1 MGNTDSTGSTG
12 SNGSTGTAG
21 RTGTAGSSGRKP
33 VATDVLFA
41 CEDLR
46 VAVEGKEIVKGVT
59 LTIRR
64 GEKVAL
70 MGPNGSGKSSLA
82 NAIMGHPAYEI
93 VSGRVLLEGED
104 ITALPPD
111 EKARRG
117 LFLAFQYPVAIPGV
131 SVANFL
137 RSAVNARR
145 GKEVPIR
152 EFRLELVDAMKWLE
166 VDSSFAGRYLNDG
179 FSGGEKKR
187 VAIGSSLAMNPEV
200 LLLDE
205 PASGLDPK
213 TESFLTDLII
223 SLSESGKTIVIAT
236 HDLELVDHLQPKVAV
251 ISEEHRIE
259 KVGTVNEVLK
269 DQDLLVKVNLV
280 HEHRHRHGNK
290 VHSHLHSHYFFHD
303 HQKTHSH
310 DGHVHSHD
318 GHTHDK
324 PHRHEGGRK
333 HQDEHEKK

>member
-1 MGNTDSTGSTG
+1 MNIIQLENVSYSFYDIVPALCDVSLSVEEGDM
-12 SNGSTGTAG
+12 
-21 RTGTAGSSGRKP
+21 
-33 VATDVLFA
+33 VAIIGA
-41 CEDLR
+41 
-46 VAVEGKEIVKGVT
+46 
-59 LTIRR
+59 
-64 GEKVAL
+64 
-70 MGPNGSGKSSLA
+70 NGSGKSTLLQVM
-82 NAIMGHPAYEI
+82 NGLIHPHSGTVRFRGEEITEKRLRDRAYQRFFRE
-93 VSGRVLLEGED
+93 RVGMVFQNSD
-104 ITALPPD
+104 VQ
-111 EKARRG
+111 
-117 LFLAFQYPVAIPGV
+117 LFCPTVFD
-131 SVANFL
+131 
-137 RSAVNARR
+137 
-145 GKEVPIR
+145 
-152 EFRLELVDAMKWLE
+152 ELVFGPQQLGLPREE
-166 VDSSFAGRYLNDG
+166 VLRRASETMEMLNIEYLKDRPTHML
-179 FSGGEKKR
+179 SGGEKKR

>member
-1 MGNTDSTGSTG
+1 MNIIQLENVSYSFYDIVPALCDVSLSVEEGDM
-12 SNGSTGTAG
+12 
-21 RTGTAGSSGRKP
+21 
-33 VATDVLFA
+33 VAIIGA
-41 CEDLR
+41 
-46 VAVEGKEIVKGVT
+46 
-59 LTIRR
+59 
-64 GEKVAL
+64 
-70 MGPNGSGKSSLA
+70 NGSGKSTLLQVM
-82 NAIMGHPAYEI
+82 NGLIHPHSGTVRFRGEEITEKRLRDRAYQRFFRE
-93 VSGRVLLEGED
+93 RVGMVFQNSD
-104 ITALPPD
+104 VQ
-111 EKARRG
+111 
-117 LFLAFQYPVAIPGV
+117 LFCPTVFD
-131 SVANFL
+131 
-137 RSAVNARR
+137 
-145 GKEVPIR
+145 
-152 EFRLELVDAMKWLE
+152 ELVFGPQQLGLPKEE
-166 VDSSFAGRYLNDG
+166 VLRRASETMEMLNIEYLKDRPTHML
-179 FSGGEKKR
+179 SGGEKKR

-280 HEHRHRHGNK
+280 HEHRHLHGNK

>member
-1 MGNTDSTGSTG
+1 F
-12 SNGSTGTAG
+12 
-21 RTGTAGSSGRKP
+21 R
-33 VATDVLFA
+33 
-41 CEDLR
+41 ER
-46 VAVEGKEIVKGVT
+46 VGMVFHI
-59 LTIRR
+59 
-64 GEKVAL
+64 
-70 MGPNGSGKSSLA
+70 S
-82 NAIMGHPAYEI
+82 Y
-93 VSGRVLLEGED
+93 VLLFCPTVFD
-104 ITALPPD
+104 
-111 EKARRG
+111 
-117 LFLAFQYPVAIPGV
+117 
-131 SVANFL
+131 
-137 RSAVNARR
+137 
-145 GKEVPIR
+145 
-152 EFRLELVDAMKWLE
+152 ELVFWPQQLGLPKEE
-166 VDSSFAGRYLNDG
+166 VLRRASETMEMLNIEYLKDRPTHML
-179 FSGGEKKR
+179 SGGEKKR